1 MSPHENPQTGAPA
14 SAPVSAPASS
24 VTGEGVSEPVYVS
37 SRTRVAERNLF
48 WQVLGELASVRT
60 AALLI
65 ALIGIVSW
73 IAAYYERDYGMAAA
87 HVLFYQAWWFNL
99 IFVFIAIA
107 VVGAVAVRWPLQRRQ
122 TGFAIVH
129 AGLITLIVGFWL
141 GADRL
146 DGMLAARP
154 GQAAQ
159 LIELPTD
166 EVQVL
171 DPGAT
176 QSWRTIF
183 QPLAFAGYPSPLR
196 YVLSPLWPISAPG
209 LHTLAEPLTLA
220 TMPSGTEVRVTR
232 VVDTGGAEL
241 SWIPAIGNTEAEPAT
256 HLTLAIKP
264 PMAKDYQDMGGQ
276 WLTPSGDGL
285 FSRGPFT
292 ATMARTREPLLV
304 DDFLKPVDET
314 TAHGR
319 LLMYWKGQRHE
330 LAIDPTAMPQQVT
343 LDGAS
348 ITVVRLITNPT
359 HTNDTLEQDATKPA
373 NPVVELTVSAG
384 AQQRTLFA
392 SAYSLLPPIAGM
404 PDLLFSHPQLADPVG
419 GGQGAYVQLLVGPDA
434 RLHTRCFTRSDGAGP
449 VVTVGDQGWTGSVA
463 GGAAKAMDL
472 RLTLRHLPQ
481 AIRGPDVLLMQTSK
495 MDRATRWLELEVRH
509 GNASVRRWV
518 SRGDRIPV
526 LVPGFGEVLLSYRKA
541 LYDLKERNGFTV
553 VLDHFEA
560 GKDPGGMGNA
570 TYSSTVTVKPISGE
584 PSQHLITMNEP
595 LHYAGVTLYQTAFT
609 PEFDEQGNPTGKQVS
624 IFTAAEDA
632 GRLLKYLGSLVLV
645 AGILV
650 MYFMR
655 R

>member
-1 MSPHENPQTGAPA
+1 MNEEVQTPD
-14 SAPVSAPASS
+14 
-24 VTGEGVSEPVYVS
+24 YVS
-37 SRTRVAERNLF
+37 SRSRVAQRNLF

-60 AALLI
+60 AAMLI
-65 ALIGIVSW
+65 ALIGIVAW

-87 HVLFYQAWWFNL
+87 HVLFYQAWWFNVL
-99 IFVFIAIA
+99 FVFIAIA

-129 AGLITLIVGFWL
+129 AGLITLIVGFWM

-154 GQAAQ
+154 GQVAQ
-159 LIELPTD
+159 AIELPTD

-171 DPGAT
+171 EPGAT

-183 QPLAFAGYPSPLR
+183 QPLNFAGYPSPLR
-196 YVLSPLWPISAPG
+196 YVLSPLWPIPAPG
-209 LHTLAEPLTLA
+209 LHTLDEPITLA
-220 TMPSGTEVRVTR
+220 TLPSGTSVRLTR
-232 VVDTGGAEL
+232 MVDTGGPEL
-241 SWIPAIGNTEAEPAT
+241 GWIPAVGNADAEPAT

-264 PMAKDYQDMGGQ
+264 PTAKEYQDMGGQ

-292 ATMARTREPLLV
+292 ATMARTNEPLLV
-304 DDFLKPVDET
+304 DDFLKPADEKN
-314 TAHGR
+314 ANGR
-319 LLMYWKGQRHE
+319 LLIYWRGKRHE
-330 LAIDPTAMPQQVT
+330 LVIDPAVMPQHVT
-343 LDGAS
+343 LDGATLS
-348 ITVVRLITNPT
+348 VVRLITNPT
-359 HTNDTLEQDATKPA
+359 HIHDTLEQDATKPA
-373 NPVVELTVSAG
+373 NPVIELTVTAG
-384 AQQRTLFA
+384 DQQRTLFA

-404 PDLLFSHPQLADPVG
+404 PDLLFSHPQLADPAG

-434 RLHTRCFTRSDGAGP
+434 RLHARCFTRSEGAGP
-449 VVTVGDQGWTGSVA
+449 VVTVGEHGWTGSVA

-472 RLTLRHLPQ
+472 RLTLQHVPQ
-481 AIRGPDVLLMQTSK
+481 AVRGPEVLEMQAAK
-495 MDRATRWLELEVRH
+495 QDHATRWLELEVRH
-509 GNASVRRWV
+509 GNASARRWI
-518 SRGDRIPV
+518 SRGDRAPVMIP
-526 LVPGFGEVLLSYRKA
+526 GYGEVLLSYRKA
-541 LYDLKERNGFTV
+541 LYDLKERNGFTI

-570 TYSSTVTVKPISGE
+570 TYSSTVTVKPVTGE
-584 PSQHLITMNEP
+584 PSHHLITMNEP
-595 LHYAGVTLYQTAFT
+595 LRYAGVTLYQTAFT
-609 PEFDEQGNPTGKQVS
+609 PEFDDQGNATGRQVS

-632 GRLLKYLGSLVLV
+632 GRVLKYLGSLVLV